1 MSILIVLRC
10 FGRFV
15 LSNLNS
21 CSQFR
26 QYKTFLRCEG
36 FSDFCNMRLSFVYDI
51 DNLGMIWLSTCSGK
65 GKLNER
71 NVVIIL
77 NGENAAR

>member
-1 MSILIVLRC
+1 
-10 FGRFV
+10 
-15 LSNLNS
+15 
-21 CSQFR
+21 
-26 QYKTFLRCEG
+26 
-36 FSDFCNMRLSFVYDI
+36 MRLSFVYDI

>member
-1 MSILIVLRC
+1 MFRLIL
-10 FGRFV
+10 F
-15 LSNLNS
+15 SNLNR